1 MKNESSPILFSLQ
14 DNEMVLLSKKNLL
27 YLDPKDNI
35 ILPHIGAYI
44 TASLKSNCA
53 ALSKHMLLGW
63 GESPI

>member
-1 MKNESSPILFSLQ
+1 MKNELSLILFSLQ

-44 TASLKSNCA
+44 IASLKSNYA
-53 ALSKHMLLGW
+53 ALSKHMLLG
-63 GESPI
+63 